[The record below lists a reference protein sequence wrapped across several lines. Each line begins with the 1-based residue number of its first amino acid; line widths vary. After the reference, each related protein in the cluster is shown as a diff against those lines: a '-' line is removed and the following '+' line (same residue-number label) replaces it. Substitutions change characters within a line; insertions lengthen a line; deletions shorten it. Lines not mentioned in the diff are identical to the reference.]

1 MAKLRLQVL
10 VLTVC
15 LIGVVM
21 AKQYV
26 GKLAAQANAT
36 KAEAG
41 EAMSSG
47 LGVVEVP

>member
-21 AKQYV
+21 AKRYV
-26 GKLAAQANAT
+26 GKLAAQPGPTEGVESN
-36 KAEAG
+36 G
-41 EAMSSG
+41 P
-47 LGVVEVP
+47 GVVEVP